1 MKGLE
6 TFMLIIIVAGL
17 VVLATAFWII
27 FVFGAPN
34 ISGGIAA
41 LPQRIADVLKA
52 FMGK

>member
-6 TFMLIIIVAGL
+6 TLMLLIIIGGL
-17 VVLATAFWII
+17 ILLAAVFLII

-41 LPQRIADVLKA
+41 LPQKIAEVLKA